1 MLVRDSPTSSPNGPF
16 GRRVG
21 TTAREWKT
29 FCGNN
34 WPSLKSSGSF
44 ATFAARYRAS
54 SHVNYQSPIVLTDE
68 LGRRQ
73 GSRAMRRGHLAAAV
87 TKLPDRWRKSCR
99 ANGTQGATSK
109 ILPLYDY
116 GAQRRRGVADR
127 LIQHLNGRKASV
139 TIPNDR
145 ERKRI
150 MLRMANAGLT
160 LAEQQ
165 LRHTEL
171 VCKTPLKTT

>member
-1 MLVRDSPTSSPNGPF
+1 MAIALISAIATRSIPAPDACRAFRWRCLFATAPPVRQTVHSAG
-16 GRRVG
+16 RVG

-139 TIPNDR
+139 TIPV
-145 ERKRI
+145 
-150 MLRMANAGLT
+150 LQSLG
-160 LAEQQ
+160 Q
-165 LRHTEL
+165 LR
-171 VCKTPLKTT
+171 